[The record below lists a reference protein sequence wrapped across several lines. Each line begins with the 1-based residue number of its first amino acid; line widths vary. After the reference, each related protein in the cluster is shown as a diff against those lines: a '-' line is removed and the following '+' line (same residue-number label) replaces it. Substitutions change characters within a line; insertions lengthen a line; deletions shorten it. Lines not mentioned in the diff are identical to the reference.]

1 MINYNDKG
9 EKIDHSIGWMILQIF
24 WTTITQQ
31 QCSKCIS
38 ISINVIVM
46 VVVGNWWVLQRI
58 TIIYC
63 GINLLAYSYISTIVP
78 MVQST
83 FSRGYI
89 SNRNIFF
96 CIRESLSSSI
106 FLFFL
111 FFGDFIDIWMYQN
124 ISVFLFIYKT
134 AIAVIV
140 NIK

>member
-9 EKIDHSIGWMILQIF
+9 EKIEHSIGWMILQIF